1 MPYAPRAMPE
11 RRRSDR
17 RSNPAVPEPLERK
30 RERRGGDR
38 RDSERKKAS
47 FVVVSGDTRH
57 EVSGE
62 LGLGGAS
69 FALSGQLSSH
79 DVTVELRVGR
89 QTLRL
94 DAEVCSAKSARPVHV
109 KFGELD
115 TPTELALAKWLDG
128 GA

>member
-57 EVSGE
+57 EVS
-62 LGLGGAS
+62 
-69 FALSGQLSSH
+69 
-79 DVTVELRVGR
+79 
-89 QTLRL
+89 
-94 DAEVCSAKSARPVHV
+94 CS
-109 KFGELD
+109 
-115 TPTELALAKWLDG
+115 
-128 GA
+128 